1 MNYPKRPSYDT
12 RCESCPA
19 AALTRVRRWPIFTD
33 GLICAGFRHCT
44 KTRSSGVRPLNSR
57 REPVWCPPRGSR
69 RRSGIVTIAHEPANL
84 DRSSRAQFAK
94 SPFAR
99 SGAACSSRRGRG
111 ARRRWRARRY
121 RCRVVTLRPSFMP
134 PFMSFMP
141 PFMPRLLTRVPPL
154 LSDLVSCDRGRHRRR
169 RDIRHFWRQC
179 WSGHRR
185 RCRGSGRRRR
195 WFLAACGDERQSGRD
210 HQRFS

>member
-1 MNYPKRPSYDT
+1 MPVSGTVQNQIER
-12 RCESCPA
+12 RA
-19 AALTRVRRWPIFTD
+19 AAQLRKR
-33 GLICAGFRHCT
+33 AGVVPA
-44 KTRSSGVRPLNSR
+44 TRSTTPIWRSYIPH
-57 REPVWCPPRGSR
+57 EPV
-69 RRSGIVTIAHEPANL
+69 NF

-99 SGAACSSRRGRG
+99 SGATRLLRRGRG
-111 ARRRWRARRY
+111 ARRRWRARRGG
-121 RCRVVTLRPSFMP
+121 CRVVTLSPSFIP

-141 PFMPRLLTRVPPL
+141 PFMPCLLTRVPPL
-154 LSDLVSCDRGRHRRR
+154 LSDLVSCDRGR

-185 RCRGSGRRRR
+185 RCRGSRRR
-195 WFLAACGDERQSGRD
+195 FLAACGNERQSGHD